1 MPVIMEGDRDEVGPS
16 TAPALS
22 SQQQPLGTANSPIM
36 LISAGS
42 LVSSL
47 WPSPS
52 SKTASTSTA
61 VADASAA
68 PLRIHL
74 YQKDGD
80 LSREPIG
87 SLAAITR
94 QSLEPK
100 DDEEVTADSK
110 VDSEG
115 VDGRHSQPD
124 LVTSIV

>member
-1 MPVIMEGDRDEVGPS
+1 MLVIMDGDRDEVGPS

-22 SQQQPLGTANSPIM
+22 SQQPLGTANSPIM
-36 LISAGS
+36 LIPAGS

-52 SKTASTSTA
+52 SKSASTSTA
-61 VADASAA
+61 VADASVA

-80 LSREPIG
+80 LSPEPIG

-115 VDGRHSQPD
+115 GMDGTVNRIWSRQ
-124 LVTSIV
+124 

>member
-22 SQQQPLGTANSPIM
+22 SQQQALGTANSPIM
-36 LISAGS
+36 LIPAGS

-80 LSREPIG
+80 FSPEPIG
-87 SLAAITR
+87 SLAAITG

-100 DDEEVTADSK
+100 DDGEVTADSK

-115 VDGRHSQPD
+115 GMDGTGNRIWSRQ
-124 LVTSIV
+124 